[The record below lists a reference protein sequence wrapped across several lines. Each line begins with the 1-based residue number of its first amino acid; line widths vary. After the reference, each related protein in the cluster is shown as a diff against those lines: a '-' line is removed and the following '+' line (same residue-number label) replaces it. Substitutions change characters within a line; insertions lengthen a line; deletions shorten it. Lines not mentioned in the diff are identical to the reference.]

1 MSDEV
6 LNIIYSTIDELNEHR
21 TSGNSIKKNEN
32 TILLGKSS
40 ALDSLSLINFIVSVE
55 QKIEEKFDK
64 EISITDEN
72 TLTGSE
78 SPLNTVSSLTEHI
91 EKLLK

>member
-1 MSDEV
+1 MNDTI
-6 LNIIYSTIDELNEHR
+6 LNIIYNAIDELNEHR
-21 TSGNSIKKNEN
+21 ASGNLIKKNGD
-32 TILLGKSS
+32 TVLLGKNS

-72 TLTGSE
+72 TLNGSE
-78 SPLNTVSSLTEHI
+78 SPLNSINLLTEHI
-91 EKLLK
+91 AKLIK